1 MHRCTIIV
9 DTQNIAKRTK
19 DLLGF
24 KKNLSAA
31 GIRTFFETLGY
42 DIDALYMAAATKP
55 KGDIARVE
63 KSLKHNNDRAAKWE
77 AEGATILPGYLA
89 ARNERT
95 PTGEIEVSI
104 EEKQIDVLCAL
115 AIIQAALD
123 HANDPHHV
131 IFILSNDSDLQP
143 AMDMAASL
151 GARIIHAR
159 TAEYRALDTSTAHS
173 WMALTCEDLATIS
186 HALPEKSY
194 SGMRANIAEIL
205 SNPSTAQTY
214 NFGRTSNNGSY
225 MFKSLAGLDVR
236 GNATDIARQDSYT
249 YSLYPRSLWVK
260 PRYFPALSVAD
271 TPGLEAR
278 TRTSLYTGT
287 VEYWRNNY
295 TIGVILEGTGE
306 ELSVPVPTGES
317 LLVGDRVMLAATGP
331 RTDTD
336 WCYLGP
342 LGTVRTASDTVLL
355 AQVTHMD
362 ERYIYL
368 EADFRPSGGAV
379 EYFRIPLRGSGNLSC
394 EPGAWMR
401 IMRTGLFQ
409 DGYEFSYAL
418 SSDLHRD

>member
-31 GIRTFFETLGY
+31 GIRTFFASLGY
-42 DIDALYMAAATKP
+42 EIDALYMAAATKP

-63 KSLKHNNDRAAKWE
+63 KSLKHNNERAAKWE

-95 PTGEIEVSI
+95 STGEIEVSI

-131 IFILSNDSDLQP
+131 IFVLSNDSDLLP
-143 AMDMAASL
+143 AMDMAATL

-159 TAEYRALDTSTAHS
+159 TAEYRALDTSTTHS

-194 SGMRANIAEIL
+194 SGMRADLGTVL
-205 SNPSTAQTY
+205 SNPRQARTY

-225 MFKSLAGLDVR
+225 MFKSLSGLEVR
-236 GNATDIARQDSYT
+236 GDAEDIARQDSYA

-271 TPGLEAR
+271 TPGLEVR
-278 TRTSLYTGT
+278 TRSSLYTGT

-295 TIGVILEGTGE
+295 TIGVRLEGTGE

-317 LLVGDRVMLAATGP
+317 LLVGDRVLLAATGS
-331 RTDTD
+331 RYDTD
-336 WCYLGP
+336 WCYVGP
-342 LGTVRTASDTVLL
+342 LGAAHSSEKTVLL

-368 EADFRPSGGAV
+368 EADFRDRGGAV
-379 EYFRIPLRGSGNLSC
+379 EYFRIPLRGSGNLHC

-401 IMRTGLFQ
+401 IMRTGLIQ